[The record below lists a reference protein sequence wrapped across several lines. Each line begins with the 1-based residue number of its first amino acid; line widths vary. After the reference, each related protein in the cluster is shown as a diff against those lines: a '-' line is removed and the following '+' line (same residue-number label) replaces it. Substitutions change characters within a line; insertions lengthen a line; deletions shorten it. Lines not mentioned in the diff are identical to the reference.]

1 MKLATLGRQALRIV
15 LLPAVMLAGF
25 ILYGQ
30 SIGLADILMPV
41 ASDHRLALPIL
52 ISQGFLAA
60 TLNAAVACF
69 PLAWLYGRAAP
80 GVAVLITLPVL
91 YIVSPA
97 RLAQALRPEALLI
110 HAFELASF
118 VILLVG
124 ATWLAHRYLTARR
137 QGSHG

>member
-1 MKLATLGRQALRIV
+1 MKLDTLARHALRVV
-15 LLPAVMLAGF
+15 LLPAVMLGGF

-30 SIGLADILMPV
+30 SIGLADVLMPV
-41 ASDHRLALPIL
+41 PEDRRLVLPIL

-60 TLNAAVACF
+60 TLSAAAACF

-80 GVAVLITLPVL
+80 GVAALATLPVL
-91 YIVSPA
+91 YTTLPDALQAGRHPVSIS
-97 RLAQALRPEALLI
+97 I

-124 ATWLAHRYLTARR
+124 ATWLASRRLTGGRNS
-137 QGSHG
+137 SHG

>member
-1 MKLATLGRQALRIV
+1 MRLPTVARQVLRIV

-30 SIGLADILMPV
+30 SIGLADVLMPV
-41 ASDHRLALPIL
+41 PEDRRLALPIL

-60 TLNAAVACF
+60 TLSAAVACF

-91 YIVSPA
+91 YIAGPDLLRQDL
-97 RLAQALRPEALLI
+97 RLETMFI
-110 HAFELASF
+110 HALELASF

-124 ATWLAHRYLTARR
+124 ATWLARRYLTERR
-137 QGSHG
+137 RDSHG

>member
-1 MKLATLGRQALRIV
+1 MKLSSVAGQVLRVV

-30 SIGLADILMPV
+30 SIGLADVLMPIPE
-41 ASDHRLALPIL
+41 DHRLALPIL

-60 TLNAAVACF
+60 TLSAAVACF

-97 RLAQALRPEALLI
+97 RLAQALRPEALFI

-124 ATWLAHRYLTARR
+124 ATWLANRHLTGRR
-137 QGSHG
+137 RDSHG

>member
-1 MKLATLGRQALRIV
+1 MKLATLARQALRIV

-41 ASDHRLALPIL
+41 ASDHRLALPML

-60 TLNAAVACF
+60 TLSAAVACF
-69 PLAWLYGRAAP
+69 PLAWLYRRAAP

-91 YIVSPA
+91 YVAGPNP
-97 RLAQALRPEALLI
+97 LRQDLRFATTSI

-124 ATWLAHRYLTARR
+124 ATWLASRRLTGRR
-137 QGSHG
+137 NSSHG

>member
-1 MKLATLGRQALRIV
+1 MKLATLARHALRVV

-30 SIGLADILMPV
+30 AIGLADVLMPV
-41 ASDHRLALPIL
+41 PDDRRLALPIR

-60 TLNAAVACF
+60 TLSAAVACF

-80 GVAVLITLPVL
+80 GVAALATLPGL
-91 YIVSPA
+91 YTPLPDALQAGRHPVSIS
-97 RLAQALRPEALLI
+97 I

-124 ATWLAHRYLTARR
+124 ATWLASRRLTGGRNS
-137 QGSHG
+137 SHG